1 MRVDHVENIVEK
13 QIIPPFS
20 KTIQN
25 RINWFAFFLAFPFL
39 SIAGNSITIFIFISI
54 AFTVGAFW
62 QKKFV
67 GRILFYGFLFIGILS
82 TILTPLIERH
92 ENLASVLI
100 LIQYTYWIFMAS
112 FFILHAQRI
121 DFLQVSKWIFY
132 GVIGYTVAFYII
144 PFELENPLL
153 SIEFKPGRNAFV
165 FNMLAC
171 IPLTFYYLKQRY
183 SKLRIVFIAL
193 LYLVILLLTN
203 GRSGSIIILMQ
214 LLLIFSVLSPT
225 IQKTTKWMVLFLGMV
240 FVVFENDEVQI
251 ILNSS
256 ADQVET
262 INPRLASLMRSE
274 GEGDL
279 TMDKSWLIR
288 KLMIDKGEEIIRHYP
303 LIGVGPNNFKF
314 YKAELNTYKTYD
326 RLQSIDKKIF
336 DNKTSAHNTYLQV
349 VTEFGIIGALFYV
362 LILLRPIWLFLKKF
376 ISSTLSIEHLTLI
389 SLFGIVIHF
398 YTIANLSGALPWF
411 ILGLSW
417 TYFQPMIRKT

>member
-1 MRVDHVENIVEK
+1 MSIETVQHINQSGSVA
-13 QIIPPFS
+13 PFS
-20 KTIQN
+20 NAIQK

-39 SIAGNSITIFIFISI
+39 SILGNSVTIFIFISI
-54 AFTVGAFW
+54 ILQVGIFWKRDFT
-62 QKKFV
+62 
-67 GRILFYGFLFIGILS
+67 GRLLFYGFLFVGILS
-82 TILTPLIERH
+82 TIFTPLINRH

-100 LIQYTYWIFMAS
+100 LIQFTYWILMAS
-112 FFILHAQRI
+112 FFILYAQRI

-132 GVIGYTVAFYII
+132 GVIGYTVAFYIL

-153 SIEFKPGRNAFV
+153 SLEFKPGRNAFV

-171 IPLTFYYLKQRY
+171 MPLTFYYLKQHY
-183 SKLRIVFIAL
+183 SKLRILFIAL

-214 LLLIFSVLSPT
+214 LLLITSVLSPT
-225 IQKTTKWMVLFLGMV
+225 IQKTTKWLVLLLGMV

-326 RLQSIDKKIF
+326 RLQSIDKKVF
-336 DNKTSAHNTYLQV
+336 DNNTSAHNTYLQV
-349 VTEFGIIGALFYV
+349 VTEFGFIGALIYG
-362 LILLRPIWLFLKKF
+362 LILLKPIWLFLKKF

-417 TYFQPMIRKT
+417 TYFQPIIRKT